1 MRLLLTVCGLGLG
14 CLGVLSAQ
22 AQELIRLQLGTQE
35 LQVERAD
42 TPETQRR
49 GLMERTELPESG
61 GMLFVFEPLSRRC
74 LWMKNTPLPL
84 SAAFMDDQGRILN
97 LVDLEPYDLT
107 PHCSRLPARFALE
120 VNQGWFQR
128 NGIQAGA
135 LIKGLPSVPKTDGTQ

>member
-1 MRLLLTVCGLGLG
+1 MRLVLLAGLLGLGL
-14 CLGVLSAQ
+14 LGQVG
-22 AQELIRLQLGTQE
+22 AQEPDGIALRLGTQV
-35 LQVERAD
+35 LQVEVAD

-61 GMLFVFEPLSRRC
+61 GMLFVFDQLSRRC

-97 LVDLEPYDLT
+97 LVDLEPQDLT

-128 NGIQAGA
+128 HGIQPGA
-135 LIKGLPSVPKTDGTQ
+135 LIEGLPLTPSKN